1 MANASHLF
9 SYLTSLREVFFLIS
23 IFDFPQASIPR
34 SCMCNRQPKM
44 VALLPMAKYQLTTE
58 SARLGGLRIAA
69 RRDVAVNW
77 ASRTNVCLL
86 AKICHSALTRK
97 L

>member
-1 MANASHLF
+1 
-9 SYLTSLREVFFLIS
+9 
-23 IFDFPQASIPR
+23 
-34 SCMCNRQPKM
+34 MCNRHPKM
-44 VALLPMAKYQLTTE
+44 VALLHIQKGTMAKYQLTTE
-58 SARLGGLRIAA
+58 SAGLEGLRIAA

-77 ASRTNVCLL
+77 ASRANACLL

>member
-1 MANASHLF
+1 
-9 SYLTSLREVFFLIS
+9 
-23 IFDFPQASIPR
+23 
-34 SCMCNRQPKM
+34 
-44 VALLPMAKYQLTTE
+44 MAKYQLTTE
-58 SARLGGLRIAA
+58 SAMLGGLRIAA

-77 ASRTNVCLL
+77 ASRANTCLL